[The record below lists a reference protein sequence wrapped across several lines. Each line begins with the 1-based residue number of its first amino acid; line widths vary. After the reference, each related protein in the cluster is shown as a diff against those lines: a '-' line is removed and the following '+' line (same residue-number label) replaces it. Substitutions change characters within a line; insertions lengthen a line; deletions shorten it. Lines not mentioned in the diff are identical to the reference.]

1 MSKLRIGIVGCGEV
15 TQVIHL
21 PTLAQ
26 LSDLFEV
33 TALCDISDRVLK
45 SVADLIAPVTTYDRY
60 EDLVADPSVDAV
72 LVANPNAYHA
82 PVAIAALEQG
92 KHVLVEKPMA
102 MTRSE
107 VDDLLKAEKASGKTV
122 QIGYMRRY
130 ASAFTE
136 AVNLVSELDEEI
148 RYARVHD
155 FIGANRLIIDD
166 TSIVVRP
173 DTIPEAAAAELR
185 ELSDA
190 KKLEAIGTNDPA
202 LSRAYDV
209 LLGLSS
215 HDVSAMRGLLGRPK
229 RVLHASQRCGGINMS
244 ASFDYGDFVC
254 DFATGIDQIPRFDAF
269 LEVYAESKIIR
280 IDYDTPYIRNLPAK
294 LTITER
300 TGKAGVSQRVT
311 IPSRLDAFVVEW
323 RAFHQS
329 VASGERPKTNIDDA
343 REDLELF
350 DEIMGFLKAAHLGER
365 AFS

>member
-26 LSDLFEV
+26 LPGLFEV

-45 SVADLIAPVTTYDRY
+45 SVADLTAPVATYERY
-60 EDLVADPSVDAV
+60 EDLVADSNVDVV

-82 PVAIAALEQG
+82 PVAIAALERG
-92 KHVLVEKPMA
+92 KHVVIEKPMA
-102 MTRSE
+102 MTHSE
-107 VDDLLKAEKASGKTV
+107 IDDLLKAEKSSGKMV
-122 QIGYMRRY
+122 QVGYMRRY

-136 AVNLVSELDEEI
+136 AVNLVSELDEKI

-155 FIGANRLIIDD
+155 FIGANGLIIDD
-166 TSIVVRP
+166 TSVVIRP

-190 KKLEAIGTNDPA
+190 KVLEAIGTNDPI
-202 LSRAYDV
+202 LSRAYNV

-215 HDVSAMRGLLGRPK
+215 HDLSAMRELLGKPK
-229 RVLHASQRCGGINMS
+229 RVLHASQRCKGVYIS

-254 DFATGIDQIPRFDAF
+254 DFSTGIDQIPRFDAF

-280 IDYDTPYIRNLPAK
+280 VDYDTPYIRNLPAK

-311 IPSRLDAFVVEW
+311 IPSRLDSFVVEW
-323 RAFHQS
+323 KAFHHS
-329 VASGERPKTNIDDA
+329 VASGERSKANIDDA
-343 REDLELF
+343 REDLEIF
-350 DEIMGFLKAAHLGER
+350 EGIMGFLKAAHNG
-365 AFS
+365 A